1 MKENYNRIISDLKK
15 KIYKNVYFLHGDEPY
30 YIDLIIDFIEDNV
43 LTEEE
48 KSFNQVVLYG
58 QETDMPSIINTARR
72 FPMMSNQQVVI
83 VKEAHYLKDLDL
95 LTKYLDHPL
104 DSTVLVISYK
114 YRKLDK
120 RTSLYK
126 TLDRNKNVELYLS
139 ERLRDYQ
146 VPDWIDSYFHEHD
159 ISAERNVSHI
169 LTEYLGSDLS
179 RIVNE
184 LDKLLIAIPKDD
196 HVITSADIEK
206 CIGISKDFNNFELQN
221 ALGRKDLLKANLIVN
236 HFGHNPKDNPM
247 PVTMATIF
255 SFFRKLLIYHHLKD
269 KSRNNV
275 AAVLR
280 INPYF
285 VSDYEMASRNYS
297 PAKTVRAISLLRE
310 FDMKSK
316 GVGDVSSS
324 EGDLLRELIFK
335 ILH

>member
-15 KIYKNVYFLHGDEPY
+15 RIYKNVYFLHGDEPY
-30 YIDLIIDFIEDNV
+30 YIDLIIDFIGENV
-43 LTEEE
+43 LTDEE
-48 KSFNQVVLYG
+48 KSFNQVILYG
-58 QETDMPSIINTARR
+58 EETDMPSIINTARR
-72 FPMMSNQQVVI
+72 FPMMANQQVVI
-83 VKEAHYLKDLDL
+83 VKEAHYLKDLDQ

-120 RTSLYK
+120 RTSLFK

-146 VPDWIDSYFHEHD
+146 VPDWIDDYLRGHNIE
-159 ISAERNVSHI
+159 AERNVSHI

-184 LDKLLIAIPKDD
+184 LDKLLIGLPEGE
-196 HVITSADIEK
+196 HRITAEDIEK

-236 HFGHNPKDNPM
+236 HFGHNPKDNPLQ
-247 PVTMATIF
+247 VTMAAIF

-269 KSRNNV
+269 KSRNN
-275 AAVLR
+275 AASILR

-285 VSDYEMASRNYS
+285 VSDYELASRNYS
-297 PAKTVRAISLLRE
+297 PVKVINIINLLRE

-316 GVGDVSSS
+316 GVGDLSST
-324 EGDLLRELIFK
+324 EGDLLKELVYK